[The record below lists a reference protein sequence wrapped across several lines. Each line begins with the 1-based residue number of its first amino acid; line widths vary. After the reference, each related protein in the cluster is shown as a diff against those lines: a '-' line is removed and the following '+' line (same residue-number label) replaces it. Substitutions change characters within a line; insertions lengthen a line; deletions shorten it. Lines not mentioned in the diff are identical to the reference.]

1 MSNISRKLKKHSKT
15 SQKSTVSNNQKS
27 IRYAYYIDRIKAF
40 ITDMFMIYTPILY
53 AITYVVLGT
62 KEEFQHSTLG
72 PLAAVVLY
80 GIIYAAFISKT
91 GQTPGKKAY
100 QIKVVKAD
108 TKELLSPTMA
118 FFRFFAF
125 SVSAMSIIGVL
136 LPFYNKEKR
145 ALHDYLV
152 GSIEIEIPEEASKD
166 VS

>member
-1 MSNISRKLKKHSKT
+1 MSKKRFRDLKKKQKQQTTSKE
-15 SQKSTVSNNQKS
+15 KIV
-27 IRYAYYIDRIKAF
+27 YARYIDRIKAF
-40 ITDMFMIYTPILY
+40 ITDMFMINMPILY
-53 AITYVVLGT
+53 ITTYVILDG
-62 KEEFQHSTLG
+62 KDDFQSS
-72 PLAAVVLY
+72 PMAQFLALVTY
-80 GIIYAAFISKT
+80 GVIYALFLSKT